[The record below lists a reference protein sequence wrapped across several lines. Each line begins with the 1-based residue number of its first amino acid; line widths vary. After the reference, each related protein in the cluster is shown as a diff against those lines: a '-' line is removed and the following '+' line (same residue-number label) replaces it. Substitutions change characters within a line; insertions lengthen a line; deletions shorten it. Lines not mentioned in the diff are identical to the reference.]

1 MKKNLFIL
9 LSILVLS
16 SCGEVISSNGNIS
29 SSDNSF
35 SSSTTSSNT
44 TSSNSTNSMFEEQE
58 AKSYTEETG
67 VFANHHISGGDTGM
81 QKRETIDYEIRGT
94 YASLRKSEKK
104 GHI

>member
-1 MKKNLFIL
+1 
-9 LSILVLS
+9 
-16 SCGEVISSNGNIS
+16 
-29 SSDNSF
+29 
-35 SSSTTSSNT
+35 
-44 TSSNSTNSMFEEQE
+44 MFEEQE

>member
-1 MKKNLFIL
+1 
-9 LSILVLS
+9 
-16 SCGEVISSNGNIS
+16 
-29 SSDNSF
+29 
-35 SSSTTSSNT
+35 
-44 TSSNSTNSMFEEQE
+44 MFEEQE

-67 VFANHHISGGDTGM
+67 VFANYHISGGM

>member
-1 MKKNLFIL
+1 MCRIETAVFVEK
-9 LSILVLS
+9 VHT
-16 SCGEVISSNGNIS
+16 GEMRKC
-29 SSDNSF
+29 
-35 SSSTTSSNT
+35 
-44 TSSNSTNSMFEEQE
+44 SNSTNSMFEEQE

-67 VFANHHISGGDTGM
+67 VFANYHISGGDTGM